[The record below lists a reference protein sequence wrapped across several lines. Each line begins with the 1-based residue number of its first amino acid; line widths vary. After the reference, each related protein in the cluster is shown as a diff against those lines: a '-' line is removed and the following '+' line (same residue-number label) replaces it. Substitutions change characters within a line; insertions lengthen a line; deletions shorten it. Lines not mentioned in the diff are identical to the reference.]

1 MDDVLPR
8 LYAEYGAYVN
18 LSRAIPYLYDGA
30 KPVERKILLVAYEIA
45 RDKFIKSSRIDG
57 TTTATYHPHS
67 SVYGTIVNLVHFGF
81 LDGQGNFG
89 NDLGVESSP
98 AAANR
103 YTEVKLNSNFR
114 DMFFTNIE
122 EVPWRQFETDEMEP
136 EYFPTMFPICLM
148 GGSVTEG
155 IGFGCATKIP
165 SFLPKDLWNRLKYL
179 LDPNPT
185 KKPVIIKPVSD
196 CKIISTDGEIESL
209 LMTGKGRIEFEGNF
223 SKDHLQR
230 KISIHSW
237 PAGMNFNTILKKF
250 QKELDA
256 QDIGF
261 VDQSC
266 GATGTCIDFTVI
278 KKRNMDS
285 IYDSMLNKMPS
296 VLTSAVSFDV
306 NLVNEFG
313 RVFTYSIDNLLM
325 RTYAQFQKYTLKS
338 FDSQIDKLNKQMYVN
353 DIIIKMRPIL
363 IRCINGGVLD
373 PDDIIKIISDEL
385 KEPFENIKDI
395 FAKQSIR
402 KLVSVNIDNTILAQK
417 KSEIESNIQN
427 IDKYIFNFYIQTM
440 KKF

>member
-1 MDDVLPR
+1 
-8 LYAEYGAYVN
+8 
-18 LSRAIPYLYDGA
+18 
-30 KPVERKILLVAYEIA
+30 
-45 RDKFIKSSRIDG
+45 
-57 TTTATYHPHS
+57 
-67 SVYGTIVNLVHFGF
+67 
-81 LDGQGNFG
+81 
-89 NDLGVESSP
+89 
-98 AAANR
+98 
-103 YTEVKLNSNFR
+103 
-114 DMFFTNIE
+114 
-122 EVPWRQFETDEMEP
+122 
-136 EYFPTMFPICLM
+136 
-148 GGSVTEG
+148 
-155 IGFGCATKIP
+155 
-165 SFLPKDLWNRLKYL
+165 
-179 LDPNPT
+179 
-185 KKPVIIKPVSD
+185 
-196 CKIISTDGEIESL
+196 
-209 LMTGKGRIEFEGNF
+209 
-223 SKDHLQR
+223 
-230 KISIHSW
+230 
-237 PAGMNFNTILKKF
+237 
-250 QKELDA
+250 
-256 QDIGF
+256 
-261 VDQSC
+261 
-266 GATGTCIDFTVI
+266 
-278 KKRNMDS
+278 MDS